1 MKKLNLAAL
10 LLGAALFT
18 GLGVVSLSASS
29 KLDSDSEKCC
39 KGKFDDAKNAPA
51 KKCGAGKCG
60 DAKKA
65 PAKTMKC
72 GAGKCGNAKKAP
84 AKTMKCGAGK
94 CGAGKCGT
102 K

>member
-51 KKCGAGKCG
+51 KKCG

-72 GAGKCGNAKKAP
+72 GAGKCGKAKKAP

>member
-18 GLGVVSLSASS
+18 GLGIVSLSASS

-39 KGKFDDAKNAPA
+39 KGKFDDAK
-51 KKCGAGKCG
+51 
-60 DAKKA
+60 KA

-72 GAGKCGNAKKAP
+72 GAGKCGKAKKAP

>member
-29 KLDSDSEKCC
+29 KLSSDSEKSDKKCC
-39 KGKFDDAKNAPA
+39 EGKFD
-51 KKCGAGKCG
+51 

-72 GAGKCGNAKKAP
+72 GAGKCGKAKKAP